1 MSPGSS
7 SRRTDSKLDTNA
19 NDVGEEGNAQEE
31 KKFNEDEST
40 NLALTFGVAIVAGF
54 VTNSSFGVLSR

>member
-1 MSPGSS
+1 M
-7 SRRTDSKLDTNA
+7 
-19 NDVGEEGNAQEE
+19 GEEGNAQEE